1 MSGSQK
7 LESNSMSMDII
18 GIATGAFSD
27 RICLSSLRAVFK
39 IELRSAIKSAL
50 LLMVWGN
57 QILFINGQARPED
70 VTMALENT
78 TSSIQV
84 KTLEMSQVFNPRL

>member
-1 MSGSQK
+1 
-7 LESNSMSMDII
+7 MDI

-39 IELRSAIKSAL
+39 TEFRSAIKSAL
-50 LLMVWGN
+50 LLMVLGN
-57 QILFINGQARPED
+57 QILFINGQAGPED
-70 VTMALENT
+70 VTMALEDT

-84 KTLEMSQVFNPRL
+84 KTLEMSQVFNARL